1 MLDANQLATIESAM
15 AEEHRKDREA
25 LQRLKRFLPPNGSNG
40 RVTQV
45 LTIASDGTVEESEEP
60 QTIID
65 KVEQV
70 MQADPSKR
78 WTVPAMVTY
87 LKQINFPLAAK
98 KPQATMGLV
107 FAKLV
112 GKRRTIRVV
121 KRGAGRNPN
130 VFRAVQPQQEGA
142 SDNHSQSERAAS

>member
-1 MLDANQLATIESAM
+1 MLDANQLAAIEDAM
-15 AEEHRKDREA
+15 AEEHRRDREA
-25 LQRLKRFLPPNGSNG
+25 LQRLKRFLPPNGSSG

-45 LTIASDGTVEESEEP
+45 LTIHKDVDSEESDDP

-65 KVEQV
+65 KVEQI
-70 MQADPSKR
+70 MQADPAKK
-78 WTVPAMVTY
+78 WTVPGMLVH
-87 LKQINFPLAAK
+87 LQQIGFPLAAK
-98 KPQATMGLV
+98 KPQATLGLV

-112 GKRRTIRVV
+112 NKRRTIRLF

-130 VFRAVQPQQEGA
+130 VFRAIPLQEGA